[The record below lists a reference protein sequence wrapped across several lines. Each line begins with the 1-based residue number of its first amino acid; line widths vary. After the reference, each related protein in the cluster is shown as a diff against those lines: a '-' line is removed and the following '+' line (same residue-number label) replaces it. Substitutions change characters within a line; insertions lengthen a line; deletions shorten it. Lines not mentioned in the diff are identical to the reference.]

1 MIRTREGVTLRHR
14 AAVAATVFTLV
25 AVGAGAVTIVS
36 IRQPLVPSASPVDH
50 RCVPP
55 SGSDALGAAYLAD
68 PLLRPGTYGLAS
80 GWDPSVATP
89 PGGMTAPAL
98 VRYCDEI
105 GVVGR
110 RVGKQIGAT
119 AFMFLPDPRGW
130 YPSAVLRQRL
140 DGVLPP
146 LGWRYGGLPAGP
158 DSADSSAVYCA
169 TIDSVA
175 TTAVFDVLRHPPPRG
190 DPQAPTTADLVVYL
204 GNAAYAGP
212 CPPPRQS

>member
-1 MIRTREGVTLRHR
+1 MTRTREAPALRQR
-14 AAVAATVFTLV
+14 AAVVATVFALV
-25 AVGAGAVTIVS
+25 AVGAAAVTIVS
-36 IRQPLVPSASPVDH
+36 IRQPLVPSASPVDQ

-68 PLLRPGTYGLAS
+68 PLVRTSTYGLAS
-80 GWDPSVATP
+80 RWDPAVATP

-110 RVGKQIGAT
+110 RVGRQIGVT

-130 YPSAVLRQRL
+130 YPSAVLRRRL
-140 DGVLPP
+140 DALLPA
-146 LGWRYGGLPAGP
+146 LGWSYGGEPTGP
-158 DSADSSAVYCA
+158 DSADASAVYCS
-169 TIDSVA
+169 TVDSVP
-175 TTAVFDVLRHPPPRG
+175 TTAVFDVLRHPAPRG
-190 DPQAPTTADLVVYL
+190 DPQAATTADLVVYL